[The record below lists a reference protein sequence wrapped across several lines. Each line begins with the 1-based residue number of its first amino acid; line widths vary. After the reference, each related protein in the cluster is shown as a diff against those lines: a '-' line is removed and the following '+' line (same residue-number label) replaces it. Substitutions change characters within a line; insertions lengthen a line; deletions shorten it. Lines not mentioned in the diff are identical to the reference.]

1 MATDKEIRQFVKANM
16 PKVKDSDRFMA
27 ELVSQIDLLP
37 EPAALRKRSEGEIQ
51 AAASRLSV
59 LAGRMKKHNRL
70 TAVLVAAI
78 SVAALSGIMAVY
90 TAVPAI
96 HEHIMQYLPY
106 IMGVFTVAV
115 LASAMFALRRGR
127 I

>member
-59 LAGRMKKHNRL
+59 LAGRMK
-70 TAVLVAAI
+70 
-78 SVAALSGIMAVY
+78 
-90 TAVPAI
+90 
-96 HEHIMQYLPY
+96 
-106 IMGVFTVAV
+106 
-115 LASAMFALRRGR
+115 
-127 I
+127 